1 MVNLKNWDQL
11 VSGFLA
17 FVLQL
22 IGFGIIVNLHL
33 CLILMEGANC
43 RRRGLV
49 VRIMSLLLMMFS
61 RGIYMRNYIG

>member
-1 MVNLKNWDQL
+1 MINLKNWDQF

-33 CLILMEGANC
+33 YLILMEGANC
-43 RRRGLV
+43 RSRGLV

-61 RGIYMRNYIG
+61 RGIYAKFIG